1 MTELLTHTVGEK
13 INKNMNNLQTFDD
26 FLEEAVL
33 WKSDY
38 AENYSSG
45 LYNAKLGSII
55 MIGIQG
61 QRNKFWGKIDAID
74 KNGRFVTADGDVFDK
89 NGLLFKSK
97 QHWFSDALKKKLKVS
112 AILKTKAQQLEETMT
127 FVKKSLY
134 ADGIMPC
141 KDPKI
146 LLEIAALLH
155 RGYPQ
160 LEEIV
165 NEK

>member
-1 MTELLTHTVGEK
+1 
-13 INKNMNNLQTFDD
+13 MNNLQTFDD
-26 FLEEAVL
+26 FLEEKVT

-45 LYNAKLGSII
+45 LYNAKMGSII

-61 QRNKFWGKIDAID
+61 QRNKFWGKIESTD
-74 KNGRFVTADGDVFDK
+74 KNGRFVTGDGDVFDK

-97 QHWFSDALKKKLKVS
+97 QHWFSDAIKKKLKVS
-112 AILKTKAQQLEETMT
+112 AVLKTKAEYLEETMA
-127 FVKKSLY
+127 FVKKSLCT
-134 ADGIMPC
+134 DGIMPC
-141 KDPKI
+141 KDPQI
-146 LLEIAALLH
+146 LLDIAKLLN

-160 LEEIV
+160 LEEIT